1 MARLTRQELLEKD
14 SFMVLVEKIRQF
26 FVDYRKQ
33 LLRSLAFIGVV
44 LIFFLGFLYYSARQE
59 ENSRNELALALEIY
73 RTPVTKDIAGSP
85 PGGNNASFAT
95 STEKYQKALE
105 QLQGIASRHK
115 TRSAGKI
122 ATYYVGLCLSELK
135 RTEGAI
141 IQLKSLSQEE
151 SDYGALALAALAKV
165 YRDSGDLE
173 AETKTY
179 QQLVDRDALTT
190 PSETT
195 AMHLA
200 RLYEL
205 QKNQKRAI
213 EIYEKVIRDFP
224 SSEFSSEAEQRLKKI
239 SP

>member
-1 MARLTRQELLEKD
+1 MARLTRQEILQKD
-14 SFMVLVEKIRQF
+14 SFMIFVEKSRQF
-26 FVDYRKQ
+26 FVEYRKQ
-33 LLRSLAFIGVV
+33 LLRGAAFIGII
-44 LIFFLGFLYYSARQE
+44 LISFLGFSYYSARQA
-59 ENSRNELALALEIY
+59 ENSRNELALALETY
-73 RTPVTKDIAGSP
+73 RSPVTENTSESSLGINKV
-85 PGGNNASFAT
+85 SFKT

-105 QLQGIASRHK
+105 QLQGVVSSHK
-115 TRSAGKI
+115 NRAAAKI
-122 ATYYVGLCLSELK
+122 ATYYIGLCLSALE

-141 IQLKSLSQEE
+141 IQLQSLSQEK

-165 YRDSGDLE
+165 YRDSGDLD

-205 QKNQKRAI
+205 QKKQKQAV
-213 EIYEKVIRDFP
+213 EIYERIIREFP
-224 SSEFSSEAEQRLKKI
+224 SSQFSSKAEERLKKI